1 MATRRAPPL
10 RAEHCAYTP
19 PPPAPASAPPQGL
32 GQKLAGWEHACRLCE
47 VLVRKGEA
55 IWPVRKPEGMGVN
68 PGGIRAT
75 EFSWCHVACAR
86 AHGGEAGLGGLERM
100 ACPFFA
106 RAGACAHGDACFYS
120 HDAAAPVG
128 AAAAA
133 TSATGGTA
141 PPKKSGTW
149 RRRRVR
155 NNCKV
160 GCLRR
165 WLLGEFGLEALRAG
179 GGVLDIA
186 GGKGELAFELE
197 NLNRV
202 PVTVVD
208 PRPMN
213 LGKFRRKLAAGL
225 YWRNPLMHA
234 HIDAGVTPTSAPRAP
249 RHLRC
254 LFDAP
259 LLAALPLAARPA
271 RCDGV
276 CLAGLRRSLRL
287 DRGSSCS
294 CRACAA
300 LDRDMDEED
309 DDEDGGRGRGD
320 DGAPAPAQEE
330 EEEGAGGGSEATTAW
345 AAAFAAAQERGG
357 VLSWTRKGLVGKA
370 QAAEAGVAYASEE
383 QAEAAAAA
391 AAAKTA
397 ATAAST
403 GGGGGAG
410 RAGAASA
417 GGASA
422 LLVPEQ
428 EREEESEGHVLGAAH
443 EALAALLGCSVVV
456 GMHPD
461 QAVGP
466 LLAFAIAARKPFA
479 CVPCCVYSRDFG
491 RRRLPGADP
500 GVQVRSY
507 EQLVEHLR
515 SLHPDVRVLDLD
527 FEGKN
532 KLLYWRPDDSLG
544 DLGPGDC

>member
-10 RAEHCAYTP
+10 RAAHCAYTP

-47 VLVRKGEA
+47 ALVRKGEA
-55 IWPVRKPEGMGVN
+55 IWPVRKPEGKSIN

-86 AHGGEAGLGGLERM
+86 AHGGEAGLAGLERM

-120 HDAAAPVG
+120 HDAAPG
-128 AAAAA
+128 GAAAA
-133 TSATGGTA
+133 TSAAGGD

-165 WLLGEFGLEALRAG
+165 WLLDEFGVALLSEG

-208 PRPMN
+208 PRPLN

-234 HIDAGVTPTSAPRAP
+234 HIDAGVTPETAPRAP

-287 DRGSSCS
+287 GRGSSCS

-300 LDRDMDEED
+300 LDREMDEDEED
-309 DDEDGGRGRGD
+309 GGGGRGD

-330 EEEGAGGGSEATTAW
+330 EGAGGGSEAAAAW

-391 AAAKTA
+391 AAKAV
-397 ATAAST
+397 TAAST

-410 RAGAASA
+410 RAGGASA

-428 EREEESEGHVLGAAH
+428 EGEEESEGHVLGAPH

-507 EQLVEHLR
+507 EQLVAHLR
-515 SLHPDVRVLDLD
+515 SLHPGVRVLDLD

-532 KLLYWRPDDSLG
+532 KLLYWRPDNDSDPGLG
-544 DLGPGDC
+544 DC